1 MSTVS
6 LVGMPAAG
14 KSTIGILLAKHLG
27 LDYIDTDVLIQVRTG
42 RNLEDIVTTEGVG
55 QLRAVEAETLLCLTA
70 QDAVISTGGSV
81 VYSDS
86 AMQHLLSL
94 GEVIYLQ
101 VPLST
106 LQQRL
111 PTLKGRGIA
120 ATPDTTLEQLASE
133 RVPLYE
139 RYASITV
146 NADLATPEAVVAV
159 IAEAIGR

>member
-27 LDYIDTDVLIQVRTG
+27 LDFIDTDVLIQVRTG

-70 QDAVISTGGSV
+70 
-81 VYSDS
+81 
-86 AMQHLLSL
+86 
-94 GEVIYLQ
+94 
-101 VPLST
+101 
-106 LQQRL
+106 
-111 PTLKGRGIA
+111 LKGRGIA